1 MHFCQGRGFRSYIQ
15 SIGGVQMVKRVIW
28 GMIILLLVI
37 AGCAAQKVYNSSP
50 AIQTV
55 STSHYKVTLEP
66 LRAEGYNYYNR
77 FHYQFTNQ
85 TNGDLVIDWS
95 QTYYLRNGKRYG
107 HFGWEGLTF
116 EQLREVKEDPKIT
129 IAAGKKDAI
138 EIFPVKLIG
147 WKEEG
152 VRMKAT
158 TPEEGFTL
166 TPLPDGE
173 NGMSIAVLKDGEVLR
188 KRILVNITL
197 D

>member
-1 MHFCQGRGFRSYIQ
+1 
-15 SIGGVQMVKRVIW
+15 MVKRVIW

-37 AGCAAQKVYNSSP
+37 AGCAAQKVYTSSP

-66 LRAEGYNYYNR
+66 LRAKGYSYYNR
-77 FHYQFTNQ
+77 FRYQFTNQ

-95 QTYYLRNGKRYG
+95 QTYYLRNGKRHG

-116 EQLREVKEDPKIT
+116 EQLREAKEEPKIT

-158 TPEEGFTL
+158 TPEAGFTL

-188 KRILVNITL
+188 KNILVNITL